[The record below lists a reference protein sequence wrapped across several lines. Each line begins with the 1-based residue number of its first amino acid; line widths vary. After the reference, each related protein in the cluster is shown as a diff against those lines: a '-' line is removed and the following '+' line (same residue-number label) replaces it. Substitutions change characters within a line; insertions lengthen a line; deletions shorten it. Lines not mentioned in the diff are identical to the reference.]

1 MAASGSTRQ
10 TLYSRPAS
18 PTLTSTFFPQ
28 VPCVAGHGRGGGI
41 ANLAVFLADYGAV
54 HTGPAKISP
63 KTALPEGARVEILL
77 QAARLEVAPIR
88 ITPGELRRLPREERQ
103 TILAAAAKL
112 AEQDYRDDK
121 ELAGFDAF
129 SEEEFDA
136 DETD

>member
-1 MAASGSTRQ
+1 MSAT
-10 TLYSRPAS
+10 
-18 PTLTSTFFPQ
+18 
-28 VPCVAGHGRGGGI
+28 I
-41 ANLAVFLADYGAV
+41 
-54 HTGPAKISP
+54 TGVVTNGVIVT